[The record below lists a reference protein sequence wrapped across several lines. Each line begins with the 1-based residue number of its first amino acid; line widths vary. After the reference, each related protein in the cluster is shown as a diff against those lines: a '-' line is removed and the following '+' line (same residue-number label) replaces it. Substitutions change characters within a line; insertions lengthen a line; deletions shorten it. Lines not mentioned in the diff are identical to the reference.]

1 MNGCRFGLRR
11 SLYDGRC
18 IDLLIAC
25 VKDGLRGRFCVE
37 HNDFVA
43 KDGVLVGFDNACNY
57 VFAVCFQ
64 ISDKRSDVAVSVDK
78 EETVDVGELSKSCR
92 VDNLTKVEF
101 AFSLFGKCGK
111 RVVAVFLDKFTV
123 IFGTFCR
130 ISIEFARC
138 DFTDAREFFKSGCE
152 YAERH
157 SYAFDICKNNIFFGR
172 CHNLSPLPSRTKA
185 DLIYLFC
192 IVKSILAHFI
202 RFVYT
207 FFTLL

>member
-92 VDNLTKVEF
+92 VDNLAKVEF
-101 AFSLFGKCGK
+101 AFSLFGKCRK
-111 RVVAVFLDKFTV
+111 CVVTVFLDELAV
-123 IFGTFCR
+123 VFGTFCG
-130 ISIEFARC
+130 ISVEFARC
-138 DFTDAREFFKSGCE
+138 DFTDAGKFFKSGFKH
-152 YAERH
+152 AERN
-157 SYAFDICKNNIFFGR
+157 SDAFDVCKNYIFFAC
-172 CHNLSPLPSRTKA
+172 CHNLL
-185 DLIYLFC
+185 LLFQVAQSGLV
-192 IVKSILAHFI
+192 IVFL
-202 RFVYT
+202 Y
-207 FFTLL
+207 